1 MKQKNVVKQPDKL
14 SSYFKAEW
22 SILLAITITGIIY
35 NIGLLASPWFE
46 GKLCRQF

>member
-35 NIGLLASPWFE
+35 NIGCLLYTSDAADE
-46 GKLCRQF
+46 L